1 MGRMRRTPT
10 ARTLVGSLEY
20 EVLELLWARFPMSV
34 GDVLDGVNRVR
45 ATGDQ
50 LAYTTIMTVLSRLH
64 EKGILDRER
73 QGRGYQYRPRYTEDE
88 LVRQFSRVE
97 VQRLVDRFG
106 PVALAQF
113 VSVLEGVDPDRLAQ
127 LLELAEEDDD
137 G

>member
-1 MGRMRRTPT
+1 MGRTRRTPS

-88 LVRQFSRVE
+88 LVRRFSRVE

-113 VSVLEGVDPDRLAQ
+113 ASVLEGVDPDRLAQ